1 MSHKHLLYI
10 HNTKTGPF
18 VISSYLCFD
27 SYELHE
33 NFQKY
38 LVLSTSWNFH
48 AIRSCQSKDMMK

>member
-1 MSHKHLLYI
+1 MRNHQIYTMLYK
-10 HNTKTGPF
+10 KTGPF

-38 LVLSTSWNFH
+38 LDVTYGIAIPGSWDCCVR
-48 AIRSCQSKDMMK
+48 IYL